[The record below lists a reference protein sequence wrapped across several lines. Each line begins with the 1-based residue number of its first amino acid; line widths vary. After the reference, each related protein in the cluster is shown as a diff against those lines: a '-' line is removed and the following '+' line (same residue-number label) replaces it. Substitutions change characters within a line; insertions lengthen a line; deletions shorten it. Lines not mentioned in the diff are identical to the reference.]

1 MVTNPLVCDYQPAVT
16 VLEPVKMVT
25 TTRVTKRIE
34 TPLDPKAIKVLEAAL
49 SMDVDE
55 ESGEVVQASIHI
67 TPSHDDD
74 EVQRAADKALRQGGF
89 RQ

>member
-1 MVTNPLVCDYQPAVT
+1 MATNPIVCEYQPSVT
-16 VLEPVKMVT
+16 ELEPVKMVT
-25 TTRVTKRIE
+25 MTRVTKRIQ

-67 TPSHDDD
+67 TPTHDND
-74 EVQRAADKALRQGGF
+74 EVQRVADEALRQGGF
-89 RQ
+89 RK